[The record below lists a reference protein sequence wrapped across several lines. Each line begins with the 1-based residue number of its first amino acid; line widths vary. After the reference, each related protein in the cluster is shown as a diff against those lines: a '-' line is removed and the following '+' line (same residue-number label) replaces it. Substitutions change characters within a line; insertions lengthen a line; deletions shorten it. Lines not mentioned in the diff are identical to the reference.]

1 MYRNG
6 AQCAPY
12 VEIRRSKKEVT
23 MSTYTVAISG
33 ASGAPYA
40 YRVLQTL
47 IKGGHNISLCIS
59 GDGLS
64 ILNDETELK
73 LKGPTKD
80 IQLALEKH
88 FKNKKGQITYYDE
101 NNMYA
106 PIASG
111 SVKVDA
117 MVVVPCSM
125 KTLAS
130 IANGFTS
137 NLIERA
143 ADVMLKEQ
151 RKLILVPRETPLSA
165 IHLRNMLTLAEV
177 GCHIIPAMPAFYHHP
192 KHISDMV
199 DFIAGRVLDSMGG
212 ENDLSP
218 RWGI

>member
-1 MYRNG
+1 M
-6 AQCAPY
+6 A
-12 VEIRRSKKEVT
+12 
-23 MSTYTVAISG
+23 TYTVAICG

-47 IKGGHNISLCIS
+47 IKSGHTVYITIT

-64 ILNDETELK
+64 ILHDETELK
-73 LKGPTKD
+73 LRGSETD
-80 IQLALEKH
+80 IQFALQKH
-88 FKNKKGQITYYDE
+88 FDAKEGQITYYDE
-101 NNMYA
+101 NYLYA
-106 PIASG
+106 TIASG
-111 SVKVDA
+111 SFKVDA
-117 MVVVPCSM
+117 MVVIPCSM

-130 IANGFTS
+130 ISHGFAS

-143 ADVMLKEQ
+143 ADVMIKEK
-151 RKLILVPRETPLSA
+151 RKLIIVPRETPLSA
-165 IHLRNMLTLAEV
+165 IHLRNMLTLAEL

-199 DFIAGRVLDSMGG
+199 DFIAGRVLDSMGV